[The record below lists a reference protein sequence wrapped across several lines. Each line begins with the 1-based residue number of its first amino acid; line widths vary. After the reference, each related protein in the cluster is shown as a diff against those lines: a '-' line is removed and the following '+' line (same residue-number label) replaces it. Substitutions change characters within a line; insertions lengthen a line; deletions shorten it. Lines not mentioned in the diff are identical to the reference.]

1 MLDEQNKLKIQ
12 LSNLQKKDSP
22 SYTNKDLSDLVYEK
36 NLSKGFFV
44 NNYEST
50 MLTTVLVVVNK
61 KKIDLFK
68 QTYPHSL
75 LNFYK
80 ADFENWQNR
89 TRKQI
94 ENQHK
99 LEMDEEE
106 QKEDAALQ
114 EKVEAEFNV
123 VLGK

>member
-1 MLDEQNKLKIQ
+1 MLDDQNKLKIQ

-22 SYTNKDLSDLVYEK
+22 SYTNKDLGDLVYEK
-36 NLSKGFFV
+36 NLSRGFFV

-50 MLTTVLVVVNK
+50 MLTTILVVVNK
-61 KKIDLFK
+61 KKIDQFRNI
-68 QTYPHSL
+68 YPTSL

-99 LEMDEEE
+99 LAIDDEEH
-106 QKEDAALQ
+106 KDDA
-114 EKVEAEFNV
+114 EKAATLNELVDAEF
-123 VLGK
+123 

>member
-1 MLDEQNKLKIQ
+1 MLDDQNKLKIQ

-22 SYTNKDLSDLVYEK
+22 SYTNKDLGDLVYEK
-36 NLSKGFFV
+36 NLSRGFFV

-50 MLTTVLVVVNK
+50 MLTTILVVVNK
-61 KKIDLFK
+61 KKIDHFRN
-68 QTYPHSL
+68 TYPTSL

-99 LEMDEEE
+99 LAIDEEE
-106 QKEDAALQ
+106 QKDEAEKAAALK
-114 EKVEAEFNV
+114 ELVDAEF
-123 VLGK
+123 

>member
-99 LEMDEEE
+99 LDMDEEE

>member
-1 MLDEQNKLKIQ
+1 M
-12 LSNLQKKDSP
+12 
-22 SYTNKDLSDLVYEK
+22 YTNKDLSDLVYEK

-50 MLTTVLVVVNK
+50 MLTTVLVIVHK
-61 KKIDLFK
+61 KKIDQFK
-68 QTYPHSL
+68 STYPHAL

-99 LEMDEEE
+99 LDQDEEE
-106 QKEDAALQ
+106 QKDDKEKAAAL
-114 EKVEAEFNV
+114 
-123 VLGK
+123 